1 VSETQTRIVVGA
13 GLIALT
19 VGVLLLDH
27 PPWYPWLLGFVLIV
41 GLGGSWELH
50 GLLKAGGYEL
60 PRWLCVGGVVAV
72 LLAAWLPEVSVY
84 FFETSRPRPEA
95 STCVLA
101 VFVGVVLVAFLHTM
115 AVYEAPGGSVVRL
128 ALLTWGVAYLGLLGS
143 CLVRLRWEKT
153 VVSDDRNTY
162 GATLLA
168 LTIFVAKTADIGA
181 YFTGRAIGKHKMT
194 PVLSPKKTWEGLAGG
209 LVLCTA
215 TALAIQYVFPT
226 LPGLAVAAGFGLTVG
241 FAGVLGD
248 LAESLI
254 KRDVGQKDA
263 SHVVPGFGGVLDIID
278 SLLFAAPVAWCWL
291 L

>member
-1 VSETQTRIVVGA
+1 VTETQTRILVGA

-19 VGVLLLDH
+19 VAVLLFDH
-27 PPWYPWLLGFVLIV
+27 PPWYPYLLVFALLV
-41 GLGGSWELH
+41 GVGGAWELH

-72 LLAAWLPEVSVY
+72 LLAAWLPEAWAY
-84 FFETSRPRPEA
+84 AFGPSRPAPGV

-101 VFVGVVLVAFLHTM
+101 VFVGVVLVGFLHTM

-143 CLVRLRWEKT
+143 CLVRLRWQSTGVPDE
-153 VVSDDRNTY
+153 RNTR
-162 GATLLA
+162 GASLLA
-168 LTIFVAKTADIGA
+168 LTIFAAKTADIGA
-181 YFTGRAIGKHKMT
+181 YFTGRAIGRHKMT
-194 PVLSPKKTWEGLAGG
+194 PVLSPKKTYEGLAGG

-215 TALAIQYVFPT
+215 TALAIQHFFPT
-226 LPGLAVAAGFGLTVG
+226 LPGFAVAAGFGLTVG

-263 SHVVPGFGGVLDIID
+263 SHVIPGFGGVLDIID